1 MNSVIRVSDNNPN
14 QSNPYKDNS
23 VITVQQ
29 NIISSQMTVV
39 EQSGEMLAEEQ
50 ELASKSEL

>member
-1 MNSVIRVSDNNPN
+1 MNSVIRVNDENPN
-14 QSNPYKDNS
+14 QSNPYQDNS

-39 EQSGEMLAEEQ
+39 HQAAEILADE
-50 ELASKSEL
+50 